1 MHYLFVAYSY
11 FLKLY
16 FSILY
21 LPSIMSFSLI
31 FDEIKSSTE
40 VSNILF
46 PSKIHGVCG
55 SSLEYLLYRP
65 AMGEKQNI

>member
-1 MHYLFVAYSY
+1 
-11 FLKLY
+11 
-16 FSILY
+16 
-21 LPSIMSFSLI
+21 MSFSLI